1 VKAALLF
8 LLVFVA
14 TAHAQPELPPE
25 NKSESPAQG
34 GQPPATTAPAQ
45 QTVPTAAPA
54 APPSDTSEQTADA
67 DIITATRADTASCL
81 PLDLTPGALL
91 HAPAVPVSGP
101 ATPIPWSSFEI
112 RGTLL
117 ENTETVR
124 ALLEPT
130 LTQFR
135 TSLSAATLPQVAA
148 ITARFGYQMIGWM
161 TVDEPDGTKLVL
173 NLAPLPLVRKVDVDI
188 KDQPLFGVVLD
199 EEIKRRM
206 SIRRGSYLPWDSI
219 RRQCALLDE
228 KHRIE
233 EFLYDEGYFDAT
245 VTLFSVPRDEY
256 ADVRVNV
263 RLGETDKDREK
274 RNAKVETSI
283 KKYSV
288 GNVTVTCPPGTEAR
302 KKGCFDSATGERV
315 ELAVPPSEIRK
326 IFESTRRC
334 LVGGICFGGGFSR
347 DQYQKDIQTLK
358 KRFQRAGY
366 PGVRVVASDPRA
378 TINRETKTVN
388 PVITVDPRR
397 RVEVDFEGYDRDAI
411 SSEDLRKR
419 LTFDD
424 VGSADDVE
432 ALESARVI
440 TTYLQTRGYFDAHVT
455 FTRERVDIEGKPN
468 TNEPGVHYDRLRFQ
482 IDLGRIRRVAE
493 VQFVGNKSISS
504 DKLLALLSTKVAS
517 GAGSLFGTTAAAT
530 STELILDQER
540 IKEAYRQA
548 GYPNATV
555 WPSASVREAGLDNAA
570 VTAALLGVD
579 EGSALYVRFTIDEG
593 EPTLVT
599 RIVVAGD
606 GDKPLDDALCAEV
619 LGELANELKDRE
631 IARRSDPTKCI
642 TTISGL
648 KFRYDDIAATR
659 DRLRDYLLKVGR
671 GRSEVSYVAVPFG
684 INRVEAHYTVRR
696 AERLKLGKIIVRGAA
711 RTSER
716 LIKNELGFV
725 EGDPLTTDRLADG
738 ARKLRNTGLFEAV
751 NIDMPDLDCGE
762 NEEGSCN
769 SEVINAIVRVEERYL
784 HRAEIGAEGGYSSQ
798 NGRFGT
804 LRWTQGNVF
813 GRGILF
819 RFSGTYGSKLSEVE
833 GTLRLPQ
840 WIVRA
845 NPGDNWGIPADYAFA
860 TELTGLY
867 RQQQTERFGE
877 LTTKGATVGIS
888 RQWPR
893 PRTET
898 ESARS
903 IGLGLAYDYRV
914 RIRNVDALRPIGANM
929 DESQVAISTTTGS
942 VRVNFEIEKRIDR
955 SGQLSPLAPED
966 GYRLELSAS
975 FASTHLLGQD
985 DFVKGYIYGA
995 KFFPIGS
1002 NMVLRFDGRY
1012 DQGYP
1017 IGEEVL
1023 LPEVERLFA
1032 GGDSTVR
1039 GYSEDRLK
1047 TEIIEVG
1054 VPPLGNLSQIR
1065 VIPVGGNIRALASVD
1080 AQVRIWK
1087 ILAGALFSDA
1097 GVVTNSWRTTT
1108 TDDIRP
1114 SVGMGLRAL
1123 TPFGIGAL
1131 EYAVPIRPHLGDDP
1145 RGRIH
1150 FYFAARAQF

>member
-1 VKAALLF
+1 MKARALLIL
-8 LLVFVA
+8 LLVA
-14 TAHAQPELPPE
+14 RAARAQPELPPE
-25 NKSESPAQG
+25 PKSETAEPAQAPG
-34 GQPPATTAPAQ
+34 TTPPPTEQAAQ
-45 QTVPTAAPA
+45 AEPDEAALT
-54 APPSDTSEQTADA
+54 PS
-67 DIITATRADTASCL
+67 RVDTASCL
-81 PLDLTPGALL
+81 PLDLTPGAMIRSTQG
-91 HAPAVPVSGP
+91 ASDGP
-101 ATPIPWSSFEI
+101 ATPIAWTEFEV
-112 RGTLL
+112 RGKLV
-117 ENTETVR
+117 EDAKIVH

-130 LTQFR
+130 LNQFR
-135 TSLSAATLPQVAA
+135 TSLSSATLPQVAA
-148 ITARFGYQMIGWM
+148 ITARFGYQLVGQ
-161 TVDEPDGTKLVL
+161 TTQDLPDGARLVL
-173 NLAPLPLVRKVDVDI
+173 SLAPLPLVRKVDVDI
-188 KDQPLFGVVLD
+188 NDQPFFGKVLD
-199 EEIKRRM
+199 DEIKRRM
-206 SIRRGSYLPWDSI
+206 GIRRGSYLPWEPI
-219 RRQCALLDE
+219 RRQCAMLDE
-228 KHRIE
+228 KRRIA
-233 EFLYDEGYFDAT
+233 EFLFDEGYFDAT
-245 VTLFSVPRDEY
+245 VQIYYVPRDRQY
-256 ADVRVNV
+256 ADVRVDV
-263 RLGETDKDREK
+263 QLGDKYEVEK
-274 RNAKVETSI
+274 
-283 KKYSV
+283 
-288 GNVTVTCPPGTEAR
+288 VTVTCPPGSEPR
-302 KKGCFDSATGERV
+302 KKQCYDTSTNERV
-315 ELAVPPSEIRK
+315 KLDVPIPEIMD
-326 IFESTRRC
+326 IFEHKRTC
-334 LVGGICFGGGFSR
+334 LILGICRGGGYSR
-347 DQYQKDIQTLK
+347 AQYQKDIQAVK
-358 KRFQRAGY
+358 ERFQRLGY
-366 PGVRVVASDPRA
+366 KGVRVQASDPRT
-378 TINRETKTVN
+378 TINRELKTVN
-388 PVITVDPRR
+388 PVITIDPRR
-397 RVEVDFEGYDRDAI
+397 QVEVDFEGYDRDALTD
-411 SSEDLRKR
+411 SMLRKQ
-419 LTFDD
+419 LTFDAA
-424 VGSADDVE
+424 GSADDVE
-432 ALESARVI
+432 AQDSARAL
-440 TTYLQTRGYFDAHVT
+440 TTFLQTRGYFDARVT
-455 FTRERVDIEGKPN
+455 FTRERHDVEARPGSNDV
-468 TNEPGVHYDRLRFQ
+468 GVHYDRIRFQ
-482 IDLGRIRRVAE
+482 IDLGRIRRVAA
-493 VQFVGNKSISS
+493 VDFVGNKAITS
-504 DKLLALLSTKVAS
+504 DKLRELLATKVAS

-530 STELILDQER
+530 SEQLILDQER

-555 WPSASVREAGLDNAA
+555 FPSASVREAGLDSAA
-570 VTAALLGVD
+570 ATAALLGVD
-579 EGSALYVRFTIDEG
+579 DGSTLFVRFTIDEG

-599 RIVVAGD
+599 RIVILGD
-606 GDKPLDDALCAEV
+606 GGKPIDDALCADVLAELSNE
-619 LGELANELKDRE
+619 LGERE
-631 IARRSDPTKCI
+631 VARRSDSKECI
-642 TTISGL
+642 STISGL
-648 KFRYDDIAATR
+648 KFRYDDIAGTR
-659 DRLRDYLLKVGR
+659 DRLREYLLKVGR
-671 GRSEVSYVAVPFG
+671 GRAEVDYVAVPFG
-684 INRVEAHYTVRR
+684 VNRVEARYTVRR
-696 AERLKLGKIIVRGAA
+696 VQRLKVGKIIVRGAI
-711 RTSER
+711 RTADHV
-716 LIKNELGFV
+716 ITDELDFH
-725 EGDPLTTDRLADG
+725 EGDVLTTDKLAEG

-762 NEEGSCN
+762 NEEGACN

-784 HRAEIGAEGGYSSQ
+784 HRAEVGVEGGLSSQ
-798 NGRFGT
+798 NGYFGT
-804 LRWTQGNVF
+804 LRWTQGNLA
-813 GRGILF
+813 GHGILF

-833 GTLRLPQ
+833 GTVRFPQ
-840 WIVRA
+840 WIVRK
-845 NPGDNWGIPADYAFA
+845 NPGDSLGIPPAWAFN

-877 LTTKGATVGIS
+877 LTTKGATLGIA

-914 RIRNVDALRPIGANM
+914 RIRNVDALRPIGADM
-929 DESQVAISTTTGS
+929 DQSQVAISTTTGQM
-942 VRVNFEIEKRIDR
+942 RLNFEIEKRIDR
-955 SGQLSPLAPED
+955 SGQLAPLAAED